1 MSSAAPAEPAP
12 AKGAPPVPHG
22 ARDLT
27 SGPIGLTLI
36 NYSLPVLGTNVLQ
49 SLNGSANAFWV
60 SHSLGPQGLAATSNA
75 NLVMFLLLGAGFGLS
90 MAANL
95 LIAQAAGARNFH
107 LVKRIVG
114 SCAVFYL
121 VISTIIAVAGFY
133 GTPTILD
140 WANAPPDVRQPAIDY
155 LRVVFLAIPA
165 MYFINVLMMTQRG
178 IGDSRTPFVFSI
190 FAIGMDI
197 ALNPVLIMGLGPAP
211 QMGIAGSS
219 TAMLISQV
227 ISLIAMTA
235 WLYLKRSVLVLRP
248 SEWGLL
254 RPDLDVVRTLVVKGV
269 PMALQM
275 FVLSGAAL
283 VMMGFVNHYGSDASA
298 AYGAASQIWAY
309 VQMPAM
315 AVGASVS
322 SMAGQYVGAG
332 KMDRLNRVALVGVGI
347 AVGLT
352 LITVA
357 SGYIFARPIL
367 SIFLPEG
374 SEALD
379 IAVHLN
385 APILWGFVLF
395 SATFA
400 MTGIVRA
407 TGAVTPP
414 LIILAISLWGVRA
427 PFAWILSPYMGADA
441 IWWSFPAGS
450 VVSLVLGLLYWR
462 YGNWRNQRMIETLP
476 AAPAPDAGMGAPAA
490 VEEEP
495 LAPATAPSALH
506 RPASGAAAE

>member
-1 MSSAAPAEPAP
+1 MSSAADAEPAP
-12 AKGAPPVPHG
+12 AKRGPPVPHG

-27 SGPIGLTLI
+27 TGPIGWTLI
-36 NYSLPVLGTNVLQ
+36 TYSLPVLGTNVLQ

-60 SHSLGPQGLAATSNA
+60 SHSLGPEALAATSNA

-90 MAANL
+90 MAANI
-95 LIAQAAGARNFH
+95 LISQAAGAKDYD

-114 SCAVFYL
+114 TSAIFYL
-121 VISTIIAVAGFY
+121 VLSTAIAVAGFF
-133 GTPTILD
+133 GTSTILD
-140 WANAPPDVRQPAIDY
+140 WVQAPPDVREPAIAY
-155 LRVVFLAIPA
+155 LQVVFLAIPA
-165 MYFINVLMMTQRG
+165 MYFINVLMMAQRG
-178 IGDSRTPFVFSI
+178 IGDSRTPFWFSV
-190 FAIGMDI
+190 FAIGLDI
-197 ALNPVLIMGLGPAP
+197 GLNPVLILGLGPAP

-227 ISLIAMTA
+227 AALIAMVA
-235 WLYLKRSVLVLRP
+235 WLYFKRSILVLRP
-248 SEWGLL
+248 EERGLL
-254 RPDLDVVRTLVVKGV
+254 KPDLSVVRTLVVKGV

-283 VMMGFVNHYGSDASA
+283 VMMGFVNHYGSDTAA

-332 KMDRLNRVALVGVGI
+332 KMDRLNRVALVGVGV
-347 AVGLT
+347 AVGMT

-367 SIFLPEG
+367 SIFLPAG

-385 APILWGFVLF
+385 KPILWGFVLF

-414 LIILAISLWGVRA
+414 LIILAFSLWGVRA
-427 PFAWILSPYMGADA
+427 PFAWLLQPHIGADA

-450 VVSLVLGLLYWR
+450 VVSLVLGGLYWR
-462 YGNWRNQRMIETLP
+462 FGNWRNQRLLDTIP
-476 AAPAPDAGMGAPAA
+476 PGVAPDAGMGTPAVA
-490 VEEEP
+490 DEDP
-495 LAPATAPSALH
+495 LPAATAPSARH
-506 RPASGAAAE
+506 RPAS